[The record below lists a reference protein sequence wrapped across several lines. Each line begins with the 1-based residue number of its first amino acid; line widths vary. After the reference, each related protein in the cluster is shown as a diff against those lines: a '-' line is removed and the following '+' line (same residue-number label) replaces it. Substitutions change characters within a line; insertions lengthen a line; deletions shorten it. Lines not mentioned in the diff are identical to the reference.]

1 MKFKG
6 NLFAL
11 AAAITTV
18 GLPGHAIAQSQGT
31 QAQRSANLRATADLR
46 ARLGATEQRI
56 AEGQRSG
63 AITRARAAA
72 LRQQVAQT
80 RASMTRLNRQQ
91 GFVSAAELASY
102 NRTLGTIDG
111 VLDRGG
117 VARRNGHGMAVAGE
131 SGNQAPEFRY
141 NCQND
146 PIAIAIPG
154 DRLDNALDQLRIA
167 THCPISGTELAK
179 GKRSRPVVG
188 TMTPIEALQAM
199 LNGTGLQMR
208 TLKGGF
214 EILPL
219 PR

>member
-6 NLFAL
+6 SLLAL
-11 AAAITTV
+11 AAALTTTV
-18 GLPGHAIAQSQGT
+18 ALPGYAVAQSQET
-31 QAQRSANLRATADLR
+31 QAQRSENLRATADLR

-72 LRQQVAQT
+72 LRRQIAQT

-102 NRTLGTIDG
+102 NRTLGAID
-111 VLDRGG
+111 VTLDRGG
-117 VARRNGHGMAVAGE
+117 VA
-131 SGNQAPEFRY
+131 SGTGNRTQAFRY

-154 DRLDNALDQLRIA
+154 DRLETALDQLRRV
-167 THCPISGTELAK
+167 THCPISGTDLAQ

-188 TMTPIEALQAM
+188 TMTPTKALQAM
-199 LNGTGLQMR
+199 LSGTGLQMR
-208 TLKGGF
+208 TIKGGF
-214 EILPL
+214 TIIPL
-219 PR
+219 PRR